1 MTSPVPMCLN
11 SAFVDCVDES
21 MPMTRAI
28 SSKLEGLG
36 GYMLTWAWPQRYLR
50 DVGDPDDTATELLR
64 RVLLGLHPEVST
76 DGVTGSAR
84 FEPLPEHQGAP
95 GWVHGGFLATVLDHF
110 CARIARAALDG
121 RVATGTLDL
130 RYRQPVL
137 LDGGPY
143 VLDGTAEAPRGR
155 TVHVHAVVLG
165 PDGRVRTEAKGLF
178 VRVQR

>member
-1 MTSPVPMCLN
+1 MAET
-11 SAFVDCVDES
+11 DE
-21 MPMTRAI
+21 
-28 SSKLEGLG
+28 G
-36 GYMLTWAWPQRYLR
+36 
-50 DVGDPDDTATELLR
+50 ATEGIR
-64 RVLLGLHPEVST
+64 RVLLGLHPEVTT
-76 DGVTGSAR
+76 DGVTGSAE
-84 FEPLPEHQGAP
+84 FEPLAEHRGAP

-110 CARIARAALDG
+110 CARIARAALDE

-130 RYRQPVL
+130 RYRRPVL

-155 TVHVHAVVLG
+155 TVHVHAVILG